1 MKDINEAVK
10 IYESLARPPKDALRE
25 IQAGKLKGKTD
36 INPQWRY
43 KAMTE
48 KFGLVGIGWKYE
60 VQKLWTEQGA
70 GNEKLAFAQVAV
82 FVKDGDAWS
91 EPIVG
96 IGGSKLVQFEKGAA
110 VSNDEGYKMAVTDA
124 FSTALKMLGVA
135 ADIYA
140 GRWDGTKYNDEPA
153 TLPQPPAPPKKQQP
167 PAPPKKQPAKFAF
180 EPKGGET
187 TPAEKKEICG
197 LLASKYTNGAPVFS
211 KEEAKKYSAMRK
223 DYTAGEV
230 IETIRRDLNARLNP
244 TSQMQTAGDVMR
256 AQAQQAQQ
264 LSPQVEA
271 VENAFDGEV
280 VTPPQQP
287 SFDEMQPAGEPVGDI
302 F

>member
-1 MKDINEAVK
+1 MKEKSID

-60 VQKLWTEQGA
+60 VQKLWTEAGA

-153 TLPQPPAPPKKQQP
+153 TPPQQQSAPQQ
-167 PAPPKKQPAKFAF
+167 PPKKQPAKFDF

-187 TPAEKKEICG
+187 TPAEKKEIGG

-211 KEEAKKYSAMRK
+211 KDEAKKYSAMRK
-223 DYTAGEV
+223 DYTAREV
-230 IETIRRDLNARLNP
+230 IDAIKKELQARLNP
-244 TSQMQTAGDVMR
+244 TQAMQTAGDMMR
-256 AQAQQAQQ
+256 AQELPPEVA
-264 LSPQVEA
+264 A
-271 VENAFDGEV
+271 VKKEFNGEV
-280 VTPPQQP
+280 VEQQ
-287 SFDEMQPAGEPVGDI
+287 DAI

>member
-1 MKDINEAVK
+1 MNEKKALE
-10 IYESLARPPKDALRE
+10 IYESLARPPAEALRQ
-25 IQAGKLKGKTD
+25 IQGGKLNGKTD

-60 VQKLWTEQGA
+60 VQKLWFEAGA
-70 GNEKLAFAQVAV
+70 GSEKLAFAQVAV

-140 GRWDGTKYNDEPA
+140 NKWDGSKYKDEPE
-153 TLPQPPAPPKKQQP
+153 TPPQQPAPQRA
-167 PAPPKKQPAKFAF
+167 PAPQPPKKQPAKFAF

-187 TPAEKKEICG
+187 TPEEKKELGG
-197 LLASKYTNGAPVFS
+197 LLSTKYPNGGAVFS
-211 KEEAKKYSAMRK
+211 KAEAKKYSDMRK
-223 DYTAGEV
+223 DYTAREV
-230 IETIRRDLNARLNP
+230 IETIKRDLNARLNP

-256 AQAQQAQQ
+256 AQQQKAAQE
-264 LSPQVEA
+264 LPPQVVAVKEA
-271 VENAFDGEV
+271 FNGEV
-280 VTPPQQP
+280 VTPPQQ
-287 SFDEMQPAGEPVGDI
+287 SFDDMQPVEQSPQGFDI
-302 F
+302 Y

>member
-1 MKDINEAVK
+1 MEEKAID
-10 IYESLARPPKDALRE
+10 IYESLSRPPKYALRE

-43 KAMTE
+43 EAMTE

-60 VQKLWTEQGA
+60 VQKLWTEAGA

-82 FVKDGDAWS
+82 FVKDGDSWS

-140 GRWDGTKYNDEPA
+140 GRWDGTKYNDEPT
-153 TLPQPPAPPKKQQP
+153 TLPQQPAQ
-167 PAPPKKQPAKFAF
+167 PKKQPAKFAF

-187 TPAEKKEICG
+187 TQAEKKELDG
-197 LLASKYTNGAPVFS
+197 LFSTKYPDGGAVFS
-211 KEEAKKYSAMRK
+211 KAEAKKYSDMRK
-223 DYTAGEV
+223 DYTAREV

-244 TSQMQTAGDVMR
+244 TTQMQTAGDMMR
-256 AQAQQAQQ
+256 AQAQQ
-264 LSPQVEA
+264 LPPQVEA
-271 VENAFDGEV
+271 VKNAFDGEV
-280 VTPPQQP
+280 ENPPEQQG
-287 SFDEMQPAGEPVGDI
+287 FDI

>member
-1 MKDINEAVK
+1 MEEKAID
-10 IYESLARPPKDALRE
+10 IYESLSRPPKDALRE

-48 KFGLVGIGWKYE
+48 AFGLVGIGWKYE
-60 VQKLWTEQGA
+60 VRKLWTEQGA
-70 GNEKLAFAQVAV
+70 GAEKLAFAQVAV
-82 FVKDGDAWS
+82 YIKDGDAWS
-91 EPIVG
+91 DPIEG
-96 IGGSKLVQFEKGAA
+96 IGGSRLVQLEKGAA

-153 TLPQPPAPPKKQQP
+153 TPPHQP

-187 TPAEKKEICG
+187 TPAEKKEIGG

-211 KEEAKKYSAMRK
+211 KDEAKKYSDMRK
-223 DYTAGEV
+223 DYTAREV
-230 IETIRRDLNARLNP
+230 IDEIKKELQARLHP
-244 TSQMQTAGDVMR
+244 TQTMQTAGDMMR
-256 AQAQQAQQ
+256 AQQAQQ
-264 LSPQVEA
+264 LPPQVDAVKEA
-271 VENAFDGEV
+271 FNGEV
-280 VTPPQQP
+280 VTQPQQP
-287 SFDEMQPAGEPVGDI
+287 GFDDMQPVDQSEQGFDI
-302 F
+302 Y

>member
-1 MKDINEAVK
+1 MKEKAID
-10 IYESLARPPKDALRE
+10 IYESLSRPPKDALRE

-60 VQKLWTEQGA
+60 VQKLWTEAGA
-70 GNEKLAFAQVAV
+70 GSEKLAFAQVAV

-153 TLPQPPAPPKKQQP
+153 TLPQPPAPPKKQ
-167 PAPPKKQPAKFAF
+167 PAKFAF

-187 TPAEKKEICG
+187 TPAEKKELGG
-197 LLASKYTNGAPVFS
+197 LLSTKYPDGGAVLSKA
-211 KEEAKKYSAMRK
+211 EAKKYSEMRK
-223 DYTAGEV
+223 DYTAREV

-271 VENAFDGEV
+271 VKEAFNGEV
-280 VTPPQQP
+280 VASPQQP
-287 SFDEMQPAGEPVGDI
+287 GFDDMQPVGQSEQGFDI
-302 F
+302 N

>member
-1 MKDINEAVK
+1 MKEKAID

-60 VQKLWTEQGA
+60 VQKLWVEAGA

-140 GRWDGTKYNDEPA
+140 GRWDGTKYNDEPQ
-153 TLPQPPAPPKKQQP
+153 TPPQQP

-187 TPAEKKEICG
+187 TLAEKKELGG
-197 LLASKYTNGAPVFS
+197 LLSTKYPDGGAVFT
-211 KEEAKKYSAMRK
+211 KAEAKKYSDMRK
-223 DYTAGEV
+223 DYTAREV

-244 TSQMQTAGDVMR
+244 TAQMQTAGDVMR
-256 AQAQQAQQ
+256 AQQAKAQQAQE
-264 LSPQVEA
+264 LPPQVEA
-271 VENAFDGEV
+271 VKEAFNGEV

-287 SFDEMQPAGEPVGDI
+287 GFDDMQPVEQSENGFDI
-302 F
+302 Y

>member
-1 MKDINEAVK
+1 MEEKAID
-10 IYESLARPPKDALRE
+10 IYESLSRPPKYALRE

-43 KAMTE
+43 EAMTE

-60 VQKLWTEQGA
+60 VQKLWTEAGA

-82 FVKDGDAWS
+82 FVKDGDSWS

-140 GRWDGTKYNDEPA
+140 GRWDGTKYNDEPT
-153 TLPQPPAPPKKQQP
+153 TLPQPQSAQQQP
-167 PAPPKKQPAKFAF
+167 PAQPKKQPAKFAF

-187 TPAEKKEICG
+187 TQAEKKELDG
-197 LLASKYTNGAPVFS
+197 LFSTKYPDGGAVFS
-211 KEEAKKYSAMRK
+211 KAEAKKYSDMRK
-223 DYTAGEV
+223 DYTAREV

-244 TSQMQTAGDVMR
+244 TTQMQTAGDVMR
-256 AQAQQAQQ
+256 AQAQQ
-264 LSPQVEA
+264 LPPQVEA
-271 VENAFDGEV
+271 VKNAFNGEV
-280 VTPPQQP
+280 VTPPQP
-287 SFDEMQPAGEPVGDI
+287 SFDEMQPTGQSEQGFDI

>member
-1 MKDINEAVK
+1 MKQDEAIK
-10 IYESLARPPKDALRE
+10 IYESLSRPPKDALRQIE
-25 IQAGKLKGKTD
+25 AGKLKGKTD

-48 KFGLVGIGWKYE
+48 KFGLVGCGWKYE

-70 GNEKLAFAQVAV
+70 GSEKLAFAQVAV
-82 FVKDGDAWS
+82 FIKDDDLWS

-96 IGGSKLVQFEKGAA
+96 IGGSKLVQTEKGAA

-140 GRWDGTKYNDEPA
+140 GRWDGSKYKEE
-153 TLPQPPAPPKKQQP
+153 LPPQVEAVKNAFNGEVVQ
-167 PAPPKKQPAKFAF
+167 PKKQPAKLAF

-187 TPAEKKEICG
+187 TAEEKKEIG
-197 LLASKYTNGAPVFS
+197 NLLKSKYANGAPIFS
-211 KEEAKKYSAMRK
+211 KEEMKAYSDSRK
-223 DYTAGEV
+223 DYTAREV
-230 IETIRRDLNARLNP
+230 IDNIKAELQKRL
-244 TSQMQTAGDVMR
+244 
-256 AQAQQAQQ
+256 
-264 LSPQVEA
+264 
-271 VENAFDGEV
+271 
-280 VTPPQQP
+280 TPPPAAAEQP
-287 SFDEMQPAGEPVGDI
+287 VEQSEQGFDI

>member
-1 MKDINEAVK
+1 MEEKAIDIYK
-10 IYESLARPPKDALRE
+10 SLSRPPKDALRE

-48 KFGLVGIGWKYE
+48 KFGLVGTGWKYE
-60 VQKLWTEQGA
+60 VQKLWTEAGA

-82 FVKDGDAWS
+82 FVKDRDAWS

-96 IGGSKLVQFEKGAA
+96 IGGSRLVQLEKGAY

-140 GRWDGTKYNDEPA
+140 GCWDGTKYNDEPA
-153 TLPQPPAPPKKQQP
+153 TPPQPHSAPQQP

-187 TPAEKKEICG
+187 TPAEKEELG
-197 LLASKYTNGAPVFS
+197 SLFSTKYPDGGAVFS
-211 KEEAKKYSAMRK
+211 KAEAKKYSDMRK
-223 DYTAGEV
+223 DYTAREV

-256 AQAQQAQQ
+256 AQQAQQ
-264 LSPQVEA
+264 LPPQVEA
-271 VENAFDGEV
+271 VKEAFNGEV

-287 SFDEMQPAGEPVGDI
+287 GFDI
-302 F
+302 Y

>member
-1 MKDINEAVK
+1 MKDKAID
-10 IYESLARPPKDALRE
+10 IYESLSRPPKDALRQIE
-25 IQAGKLKGKTD
+25 AGKLKGKTD

-43 KAMTE
+43 KVMTE
-48 KFGLVGIGWKYE
+48 KFGLVGCGWKYE

-70 GNEKLAFAQVAV
+70 GSEKLAFAQVAL
-82 FVKDGDAWS
+82 FVKDGDNWS

-96 IGGSKLVQFEKGAA
+96 IGGSRLVQLEKGAY

-153 TLPQPPAPPKKQQP
+153 TPQQP

-187 TPAEKKEICG
+187 TPAEKKEIGG

-211 KEEAKKYSAMRK
+211 KDEAKKYSAMRK
-223 DYTAGEV
+223 DYTAREV
-230 IETIRRDLNARLNP
+230 IDAIKKELQTRLNP
-244 TSQMQTAGDVMR
+244 TQTMQTAGDMMR
-256 AQAQQAQQ
+256 AQAQQ
-264 LSPQVEA
+264 LPPQVEA
-271 VENAFDGEV
+271 VKEAFNGEV
-280 VTPPQQP
+280 VTPPQP
-287 SFDEMQPAGEPVGDI
+287 SFDEMQPAGEPTGDI

>member
-1 MKDINEAVK
+1 MKEKAID

-60 VQKLWTEQGA
+60 VQKLWTEAGA

-96 IGGSKLVQFEKGAA
+96 IGGSKLVQFEKGAY

-153 TLPQPPAPPKKQQP
+153 TPPQQQSAPQQP

-187 TPAEKKEICG
+187 TPAEKKEIGG
-197 LLASKYTNGAPVFS
+197 LLVSKYTNGAPVFS
-211 KEEAKKYSAMRK
+211 KDEAKKYSAMRK
-223 DYTAGEV
+223 DYTAREV
-230 IETIRRDLNARLNP
+230 IDAIKKELQIRLNP
-244 TSQMQTAGDVMR
+244 TQTMQTAGDMMR
-256 AQAQQAQQ
+256 AQQEPQQQ
-264 LSPQVEA
+264 LPPQVEA
-271 VENAFDGEV
+271 VKNAFDGEV
-280 VTPPQQP
+280 VTQPQP
-287 SFDEMQPAGEPVGDI
+287 SFDEMQPVGEPTGDI

>member
-1 MKDINEAVK
+1 MEDAIKV
-10 IYESLARPPKDALRE
+10 YESLARPPKEALRE

-82 FVKDGDAWS
+82 FVKDGKEWS

-96 IGGSKLVQFEKGAA
+96 IGGSRLVALEKGAA

-124 FSTALKMLGVA
+124 FSTALKMIGVA

-140 GRWDGTKYNDEPA
+140 GRWDGSKYKDEPQGNA
-153 TLPQPPAPPKKQQP
+153 RPSAPPKNSAQAKK
-167 PAPPKKQPAKFAF
+167 PAQEA
-180 EPKGGET
+180 ELKGGASTE
-187 TPAEKKEICG
+187 AEKARIKELCE
-197 LLASKYTNGAPVFS
+197 AKYANGKAVFS
-211 KEEAKKYSAMRK
+211 KEEMRLYCGYRK
-223 DYTAGEV
+223 TKTAAELIAF
-230 IETIRRDLNARLNP
+230 IENALRNRRGDAPELNTA
-244 TSQMQTAGDVMR
+244 QTAQPTV
-256 AQAQQAQQ
+256 AQLAEQAAGGAAEPNFETMPPSEPPAEQQG
-264 LSPQVEA
+264 
-271 VENAFDGEV
+271 FD
-280 VTPPQQP
+280 
-287 SFDEMQPAGEPVGDI
+287 I
-302 F
+302 Y

>member
-1 MKDINEAVK
+1 MEEKAID
-10 IYESLARPPKDALRE
+10 IYESLSRPPKDALRE

-60 VQKLWTEQGA
+60 VQKLWTEAGA

-153 TLPQPPAPPKKQQP
+153 TLPQPPAPPKKQ
-167 PAPPKKQPAKFAF
+167 PAKFAF

-187 TPAEKKEICG
+187 TPAEKEELG
-197 LLASKYTNGAPVFS
+197 VLFSTKYPDGGAVFS
-211 KEEAKKYSAMRK
+211 KAEAKKYSDMRK
-223 DYTAGEV
+223 DYTAREV

-256 AQAQQAQQ
+256 AQAQKVQQ
-264 LSPQVEA
+264 LPPQVEA
-271 VENAFDGEV
+271 VKEAFNGEV

-287 SFDEMQPAGEPVGDI
+287 GFDDMQPVDQSEQGFDI
-302 F
+302 Y

>member
-1 MKDINEAVK
+1 MNEKKALE
-10 IYESLARPPKDALRE
+10 IYESLARPPADALRQ
-25 IQAGKLKGKTD
+25 IQGGKLNGKTD

-60 VQKLWTEQGA
+60 VQKLWFEAGA
-70 GNEKLAFAQVAV
+70 GAEKLAFAQVAV

-140 GRWDGTKYNDEPA
+140 NKWDGSKYKDEPE
-153 TLPQPPAPPKKQQP
+153 TPPQQPAPQRA
-167 PAPPKKQPAKFAF
+167 PAPQPPKKQPAKFAF

-187 TPAEKKEICG
+187 TPEEKKELGG
-197 LLASKYTNGAPVFS
+197 LLSTKYPDGGAVFS
-211 KEEAKKYSAMRK
+211 KAEAKKYSDMRK
-223 DYTAGEV
+223 DYTAREV
-230 IETIRRDLNARLNP
+230 IETIKRDLNARFNP
-244 TSQMQTAGDVMR
+244 TSQMQIAGDVMR
-256 AQAQQAQQ
+256 AQQQKAAQE
-264 LSPQVEA
+264 LPPQVEA
-271 VENAFDGEV
+271 VKEAFNGEV
-280 VTPPQQP
+280 VTPPLQ
-287 SFDEMQPAGEPVGDI
+287 SFDDMQSVDQSEQGFDI
-302 F
+302 Y

>member
-1 MKDINEAVK
+1 MKEKAVD
-10 IYESLARPPKDALRE
+10 IYESLSRPPKDALRE

-60 VQKLWTEQGA
+60 VQKLWTEAGA

-82 FVKDGDAWS
+82 YVKDGDAWS
-91 EPIVG
+91 EPIMG
-96 IGGSKLVQFEKGAA
+96 IGGSKLVQYEKGAA

-187 TPAEKKEICG
+187 TPAEKNELGG
-197 LLASKYTNGAPVFS
+197 LFSTKYPDGGAVFS
-211 KEEAKKYSAMRK
+211 KAEAKKYSEMRK
-223 DYTAGEV
+223 DYTAREV

-244 TSQMQTAGDVMR
+244 TTQMQTAGDVMR
-256 AQAQQAQQ
+256 AQAQQA
-264 LSPQVEA
+264 S
-271 VENAFDGEV
+271 
-280 VTPPQQP
+280 PQQP
-287 SFDEMQPAGEPVGDI
+287 GFDDMQPVGQSEQGFDI

>member
-1 MKDINEAVK
+1 MEEKAID
-10 IYESLARPPKDALRE
+10 IYESLSRPPKDALRQIE
-25 IQAGKLKGKTD
+25 AGKLKGKTD

-48 KFGLVGIGWKYE
+48 KFGLVGCGWKYE

-70 GNEKLAFAQVAV
+70 GSEKLAFAQIAV
-82 FVKDGDAWS
+82 FVKDGDNWS

-96 IGGSKLVQFEKGAA
+96 IGGSKLVQFEKGAF

-140 GRWDGTKYNDEPA
+140 GRWDGTKYNDEPV
-153 TLPQPPAPPKKQQP
+153 TPPQPEAGTMQAQTTKPAPKK
-167 PAPPKKQPAKFAF
+167 PAPKLKF

-187 TPAEKKEICG
+187 TPAEKKEIG
-197 LLASKYTNGAPVFS
+197 KLLDSLYPNGAPVFT
-211 KEEAKKYSAMRK
+211 KDEAYKFSEMRK
-223 DYTAGEV
+223 EKTAAEV
-230 IETIRRDLNARLNP
+230 IDAIKKTLNARLNP
-244 TSQMQTAGDVMR
+244 TQTMQTAGDMLR
-256 AQAQQAQQ
+256 AQQEQPPKEIEM
-264 LSPQVEA
+264 LK
-271 VENAFDGEV
+271 EV
-280 VTPPQQP
+280 FAGTEETP
-287 SFDEMQPAGEPVGDI
+287 EEI

>member
-1 MKDINEAVK
+1 MEEKAID
-10 IYESLARPPKDALRE
+10 IYESLSRPPKYALRE

-43 KAMTE
+43 EAMTQ

-96 IGGSKLVQFEKGAA
+96 IGGSKLVQYEKGAF

-153 TLPQPPAPPKKQQP
+153 TPPQQQSAPQQP
-167 PAPPKKQPAKFAF
+167 PAQPKKQPAKFAF

-187 TPAEKKEICG
+187 TPAEKKELGG
-197 LLASKYTNGAPVFS
+197 LLSTKYPNGGAVFS
-211 KEEAKKYSAMRK
+211 KAEAKKYSDMRK
-223 DYTAGEV
+223 DYTAREV
-230 IETIRRDLNARLNP
+230 IKTIRRDLNARLNP

-264 LSPQVEA
+264 LPPQVEA
-271 VENAFDGEV
+271 VKEAFNGEV

-287 SFDEMQPAGEPVGDI
+287 GFDDMQPVDQSEQGFDI
-302 F
+302 H

>member
-1 MKDINEAVK
+1 MNEKKALE
-10 IYESLARPPKDALRE
+10 IYESLARPPADALRQ
-25 IQAGKLKGKTD
+25 IQGGKLNGKTD

-60 VQKLWTEQGA
+60 VQKLWFEAGA
-70 GNEKLAFAQVAV
+70 GSEKLAFAQVAV

-96 IGGSKLVQFEKGAA
+96 IGGSKLILFEKGAA

-124 FSTALKMLGVA
+124 FSTALKMLGIA

-140 GRWDGTKYNDEPA
+140 NKWDGSKYKDEPE
-153 TLPQPPAPPKKQQP
+153 TPPQQPAPQRA
-167 PAPPKKQPAKFAF
+167 PAPQPPKKQPAKFAF

-187 TPAEKKEICG
+187 TPEEKKELGG
-197 LLASKYTNGAPVFS
+197 LLSTKYPDGCAVFS
-211 KEEAKKYSAMRK
+211 KAEAKKYSDMRK
-223 DYTAGEV
+223 DYTAREV
-230 IETIRRDLNARLNP
+230 IETIKRDLNARLNP

-256 AQAQQAQQ
+256 AQQQKAAQE
-264 LSPQVEA
+264 LLPQVEA
-271 VENAFDGEV
+271 VKEAFNGEV
-280 VTPPQQP
+280 VTPPQ
-287 SFDEMQPAGEPVGDI
+287 SFDDMQPVEQSPQGFDI
-302 F
+302 Y

>member
-1 MKDINEAVK
+1 MKDTKEAVK

-82 FVKDGDAWS
+82 FLKNVETWS

-96 IGGSKLVQFEKGAA
+96 IGGSRLVALEKGAA

-124 FSTALKMLGVA
+124 FSTALKMIGVA

-140 GRWDGTKYNDEPA
+140 GRWDGTKYKNEPQENA
-153 TLPQPPAPPKKQQP
+153 QTPQPP
-167 PAPPKKQPAKFAF
+167 KQPAKLPFT
-180 EPKGGET
+180 PKGGEST
-187 TPAEKKEICG
+187 PEEKARIKELCEAKYADGKRIFSNEEIKTYSGYRQTKTARELIAFIENALRNRRGDAPELPPAEPAPPAQPSAKD
-197 LLASKYTNGAPVFS
+197 LAEQALT
-211 KEEAKKYSAMRK
+211 EA
-223 DYTAGEV
+223 
-230 IETIRRDLNARLNP
+230 
-244 TSQMQTAGDVMR
+244 
-256 AQAQQAQQ
+256 
-264 LSPQVEA
+264 
-271 VENAFDGEV
+271 
-280 VTPPQQP
+280 QQP
-287 SFDEMQPAGEPVGDI
+287 SFDTMQPVEGGESDADQAFDI